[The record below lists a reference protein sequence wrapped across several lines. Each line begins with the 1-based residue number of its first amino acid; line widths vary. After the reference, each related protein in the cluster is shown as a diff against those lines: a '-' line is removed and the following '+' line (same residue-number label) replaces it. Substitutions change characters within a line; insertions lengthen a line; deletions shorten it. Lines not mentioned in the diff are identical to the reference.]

1 MLLLSIVEVR
11 VQLHRVGSIYL
22 KLPSQVILLIV
33 LIHSLKLLAL

>member
-22 KLPSQVILLIV
+22 KLASQVILLIV
-33 LIHSLKLLAL
+33 MIHSLKLLAL